1 MKQKSKLGILMV
13 ASLLFLTACGTSQ
26 VTADSHGFWE
36 QLVYFFAD
44 TIRFLSFGGSKGIG
58 IILFTLIIRT
68 VLLPVFQFQ
77 TTSSRKLQE
86 VQPHIKRLQEKYP
99 GKDMESRTALAEE
112 TQKLYKEKGVN
123 PYASFIPLFIQMP
136 VLLALFQA
144 LTRVDFM
151 KTGHFL
157 WLNLG
162 ATDPTFIL
170 PLLAALFTFLS
181 TWLSNKALP
190 ERNGGMTVMMY
201 LLPVAIFFFALYAAS
216 GVALYWAVSNAYQV
230 VQTLL
235 LSNPFKIIA
244 EREAKERSERQL
256 EQKKKRALK
265 KAQKKKK

>member
-1 MKQKSKLGILMV
+1 MKQKSKLGILLV

-26 VTADSHGFWE
+26 VTADSNGFWE
-36 QLVYFFAD
+36 KLVYFFAD

-58 IILFTLIIRT
+58 I
-68 VLLPVFQFQ
+68 QFQ

-86 VQPHIKRLQEKYP
+86 VQPHIKQLQEKYP

-170 PLLAALFTFLS
+170 PLLAALFTFFS

-201 LLPVAIFFFALYAAS
+201 LMPVVIFFFALYAAS

>member
-1 MKQKSKLGILMV
+1 M
-13 ASLLFLTACGTSQ
+13 
-26 VTADSHGFWE
+26 
-36 QLVYFFAD
+36 
-44 TIRFLSFGGSKGIG
+44 
-58 IILFTLIIRT
+58 
-68 VLLPVFQFQ
+68 
-77 TTSSRKLQE
+77 
-86 VQPHIKRLQEKYP
+86 
-99 GKDMESRTALAEE
+99 
-112 TQKLYKEKGVN
+112 GVN

-144 LTRVDFM
+144 LTRVEFM

-201 LLPVAIFFFALYAAS
+201 LLPVAAS

>member
-1 MKQKSKLGILMV
+1 MS
-13 ASLLFLTACGTSQ
+13 SLVLAACGTSE
-26 VTADSHGFWE
+26 VTSQSTDLWE
-36 QLVYFFAD
+36 KFVFFFAE
-44 TIRFLSFGGSKGIG
+44 TIRFLSFNSSLGIG
-58 IILFTLIIRT
+58 IILFTIVIRT
-68 VLLPVFQFQ
+68 VLLPVFQIQ
-77 TTSSRKLQE
+77 MNSSRKMQE
-86 VQPHIKRLQEKYP
+86 AQPHIKALQAKYP
-99 GKDMESRTALAEE
+99 GKDMESRNLLATE
-112 TQKLYKEKGVN
+112 TQKLYKELGVN
-123 PYASFIPLFIQMP
+123 PLASFIPLFIQMP

-144 LTRVDFM
+144 LTRVEFM

-170 PLLAALFTFLS
+170 PLLAALFTFFS

-201 LLPVAIFFFALYAAS
+201 LMPVMIFFFALYAAS

>member
-1 MKQKSKLGILMV
+1 MKKKSKIGFLLV
-13 ASLLFLTACGTSQ
+13 ASLLILTACGTSE
-26 VTADSHGFWE
+26 VTANSSDFWE
-36 QLVYFFAD
+36 KLVYFFAEM
-44 TIRFLSFGGSKGIG
+44 IQFLSFNGSTGIG

-77 TTSSRKLQE
+77 TTSSRKM
-86 VQPHIKRLQEKYP
+86 QEKYP
-99 GKDMESRTALAEE
+99 GKDMDSRAALAEE
-112 TQKLYKEKGVN
+112 TSKLYKEMGVN
-123 PYASFIPLFIQMP
+123 PYAAFIPLFIQMP

-144 LTRVDFM
+144 LTRVEFL

-170 PLLAALFTFLS
+170 PILAALFTFFS

-190 ERNGGMTVMMY
+190 EKNGGTAVMTY
-201 LLPVAIFFFALYAAS
+201 LMPVLIFFFAVYAAS
-216 GVALYWAVSNAYQV
+216 GVALYWTVSNAYQV
-230 VQTLL
+230 GQTLL

-244 EREAKERSERQL
+244 EREAKAKAERQL
-256 EQKKKRALK
+256 EMKKKRALQ

>member
-1 MKQKSKLGILMV
+1 MRLIEFINLGGPINWVLAVILCFCFCQC
-13 ASLLFLTACGTSQ
+13 LERGI
-26 VTADSHGFWE
+26 
-36 QLVYFFAD
+36 YFFQ
-44 TIRFLSFGGSKGIG
+44 TRKGSKND
-58 IILFTLIIRT
+58 
-68 VLLPVFQFQ
+68 VL
-77 TTSSRKLQE
+77 
-86 VQPHIKRLQEKYP
+86 KRLQEKYP

-201 LLPVAIFFFALYAAS
+201 LLPVAIFFFAFYAAS

>member
-1 MKQKSKLGILMV
+1 MKKKSKLGILLL

-26 VTADSHGFWE
+26 VTSSSEGFWE
-36 QLVYFFAD
+36 QLVYFFAK
-44 TIRFLSFGGSKGIG
+44 TIQFLSFNGSTGIG
-58 IILFTLIIRT
+58 IILFTVIIRT

-77 TTSSRKLQE
+77 TTSTRKMQE
-86 VQPHIKRLQEKYP
+86 VQPRIKQLQEKYP
-99 GKDMESRTALAEE
+99 GKDMESRTALNDE
-112 TQKLYKEKGVN
+112 TQQLYKEMGIN
-123 PYASFIPLFIQMP
+123 PFASFIPLFIQMP

-144 LTRVDFM
+144 LTRVEFL

-162 ATDPTFIL
+162 QTDPTFIL
-170 PLLAALFTFLS
+170 PVLAALFTFLS

-190 ERNGGMTVMMY
+190 EKNGSMTFMLYFMPVM
-201 LLPVAIFFFALYAAS
+201 IFFFAVYAAS

-230 VQTLL
+230 GQTLL
-235 LSNPFKIIA
+235 LSNPFKMIA
-244 EREAKERSERQL
+244 EREAKERAERQL